1 MTRSDGF
8 TACGGAS
15 TVGRVSTTA
24 DTDQIDEEVAPLVAR
39 RTFLDDDDQAEFARV
54 GYLRLPP
61 IDADRVERLRAIYD
75 ELFPEPM
82 SGFVPTYAVPLPERK
97 AQATALVKDVLLP
110 VVLPHFDRHRP
121 FNSSFLMKWPGDDS
135 ALPLH
140 QDVSYVDE
148 RVFRTVVVWIA
159 LDAAD
164 EALDNGPLQV
174 VSASHRFDRLPRGT
188 HTWWPY
194 GEVKDFMTEHC
205 LQPLPVARGDV
216 LVMDN
221 ALLHCSFP
229 NHSDRPR
236 LAVALSL
243 APVEASLIHA
253 VGNDEGTVT
262 LYDVDEQFFVD
273 DTPYT
278 LADNGMPA
286 RFERREVY
294 PIPLEVFSETD
305 IITRCDLPAEL
316 AAAPAPAEGAE
327 VLEDPDDGDGEGGR
341 GDAEGGQPGRVAE
354 LVGALMRLNNRLI
367 EQADEIVPVLD
378 PAEFAWTAMLEAR
391 WEEIRDEARA
401 VLDSRAVPLIEEVVG
416 RSQGNIG
423 DWNTFVLLA
432 HGHRVEFNTEL
443 CPVTTA
449 LLADV
454 PGLQSALFSVFAPG
468 THLPAHQAPNR
479 GVLRYHLGLIVPDP
493 PDSCRLRVVDQTLSY
508 REGESILFDDVF
520 EHEAWNE
527 GQGPRVTLLLELVR
541 PLRAPYRQVNALTQR
556 AFSLY
561 PEARGA
567 VERLERLEWV
577 RNSGSSDAA

>member
-1 MTRSDGF
+1 MGVIGF
-8 TACGGAS
+8 TARGGAS
-15 TVGRVSTTA
+15 TVGRVSITA
-24 DTDQIDEEVAPLVAR
+24 DTDQIDEEVPPLVDR
-39 RTFLDDDDQAEFARV
+39 RTLLDDDDQAEFARV

-61 IDADRVERLRAIYD
+61 IDAERVERLRAIYD

-82 SGFVPTYAVPLPERK
+82 SGFVPTYAVPMPERK
-97 AQATALVKDVLLP
+97 AQATALVKDLLLP
-110 VVLPHFDRHRP
+110 VFTPFFDRHRA

-148 RVFRTVVVWIA
+148 RVFRTVVVWVA
-159 LDAAD
+159 LDDAD
-164 EALDNGPLQV
+164 EELDNGPLQV
-174 VSASHRFDRLPRGT
+174 VRGSHRFDRLPRGT
-188 HTWWPY
+188 NTWWPY
-194 GEVKDFMTEHC
+194 GPVMDFMTEHC
-205 LQPLPVARGDV
+205 LRPLPVRRGDV

-229 NHSDRPR
+229 NHSGRPR

-243 APVEASLIHA
+243 APEEAGLIHT

-278 LADNGMPA
+278 LHDNGMPE
-286 RFERREVY
+286 RFERREVC
-294 PIPLEVFSETD
+294 PIPLDVFSEVD
-305 IITRCDLPAEL
+305 IVGLCDLPPEL
-316 AAAPAPAEGAE
+316 AAAPEPAGGAE

-367 EQADEIVPVLD
+367 ERSDEIVPVLD
-378 PAEFAWTAMLEAR
+378 PAEFAWTAMLEAQ

-401 VLDSRAVPLIEEVVG
+401 VLESRAVPLIEEVVG

-432 HGHRVEFNTEL
+432 HGHRVEFNAAL
-443 CPVTTA
+443 CPTTA
-449 LLADV
+449 KLLADV

-527 GQGPRVTLLLELVR
+527 GSGPRVTLLLELVR